1 MKTLAL
7 IFSFFFI
14 TPVPETLDIVNT
26 YSITVTINNP
36 LSDNGTM
43 IIGLHNESTF
53 MKSQGIE
60 NQKSVII
67 DGKVQVTFEDLKPG
81 TYAIMVLHDA
91 NGNGRMDFN
100 DNGMPLESYGMS
112 NNPMLYGPP
121 SFTDA
126 KFNLENEDLELQI
139 RL

>member
-43 IIGLHNESTF
+43 IIGLQNESTF

-81 TYAIMVLHDA
+81 TYAIMVLHDV